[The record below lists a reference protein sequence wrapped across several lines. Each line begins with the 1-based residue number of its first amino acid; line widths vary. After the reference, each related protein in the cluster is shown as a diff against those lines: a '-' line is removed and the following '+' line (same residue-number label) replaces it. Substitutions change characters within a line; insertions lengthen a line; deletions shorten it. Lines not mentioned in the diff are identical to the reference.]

1 MKFGTVIL
9 EVAYPMTSLHR
20 LSVNGRFYFC
30 HPSPLVFD
38 CAVHQS
44 PARSCS
50 VILRDID
57 IHMMAKGRAAVVM
70 QPSAPE
76 HFYIRMKMFG
86 DGTVV
91 RQQSHY
97 SGGRKLLPSWFN
109 KHKLMY
115 YLCSFCCI
123 FESSCAL
130 GKSLSDIMFTR
141 ERQLM

>member
-30 HPSPLVFD
+30 HHSPLVLD
-38 CAVHQS
+38 CTVHQS
-44 PARSCS
+44 SARSYS

-57 IHMMAKGRAAVVM
+57 IHMMAKGRAAVM
-70 QPSAPE
+70 LQPSAPNFFFF
-76 HFYIRMKMFG
+76 HICMKMFG

-97 SGGRKLLPSWFN
+97 RGGRKLLPSWFN

-123 FESSCAL
+123 FESSRAL
-130 GKSLSDIMFTR
+130 DIMFTR
-141 ERQLM
+141 ERQLT